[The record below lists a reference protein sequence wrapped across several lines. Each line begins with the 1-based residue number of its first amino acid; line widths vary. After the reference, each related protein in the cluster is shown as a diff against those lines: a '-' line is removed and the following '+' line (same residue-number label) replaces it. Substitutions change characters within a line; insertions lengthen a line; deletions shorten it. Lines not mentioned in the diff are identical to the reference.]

1 MLLFDCTN
9 NHEKVVIIFF
19 FTLITLKMVYYF
31 KNSLLFLRVSKMK
44 IVEKVYKKQKIMW
57 ITLLIL
63 LVVCLICHSI
73 PKASDINW
81 QTILSLFS
89 LMLVTQYFIQI
100 NALDFLSQKIIDLAH
115 THRQI
120 TQLLV
125 LLAGFLAMFL
135 TNDVAILSLVP
146 LFLVIHKQVDG
157 PFIFPLTLITISA
170 NLGSALTPFGNPQ
183 NLYLF
188 NHYQLSTA
196 NFFKISLPLL
206 LISLFLLLL
215 STFIIPAT
223 PLPSLT
229 QQKYQLKP
237 FSLAIAFLLLIVTLM
252 GVLHVIPLNFTT
264 IVVAVIALFLNYS
277 LFTKVDYGTLIT
289 FIGFFLIVGILGRQG
304 PVINTVSFFL
314 NKGSIM
320 TYLTGILLSQIISN
334 VPATFIIARFSS
346 NIVAIFL
353 GVNVG
358 GLGTPLASFANL
370 LALKQANVHSKKV
383 VLGFVAINFL
393 FLLALGV
400 IVGIVLPQLMKVI

>member
-63 LVVCLICHSI
+63 LVVCLICHSF

-304 PVINTVSFFL
+304 PVISTVSFFL
-314 NKGSIM
+314 NKGSVM

-393 FLLALGV
+393 FLLVLGV
-400 IVGIVLPQLMKVI
+400 IVGVALPQLMKFI

>member
-188 NHYQLSTA
+188 NHYQLSTTS
-196 NFFKISLPLL
+196 FFKISLPLL

-237 FSLAIAFLLLIVTLM
+237 FSLAIAFFIVNCYADGRITCY
-252 GVLHVIPLNFTT
+252 TT
-264 IVVAVIALFLNYS
+264 
-277 LFTKVDYGTLIT
+277 
-289 FIGFFLIVGILGRQG
+289 
-304 PVINTVSFFL
+304 
-314 NKGSIM
+314 
-320 TYLTGILLSQIISN
+320 
-334 VPATFIIARFSS
+334 
-346 NIVAIFL
+346 
-353 GVNVG
+353 
-358 GLGTPLASFANL
+358 
-370 LALKQANVHSKKV
+370 
-383 VLGFVAINFL
+383 
-393 FLLALGV
+393 
-400 IVGIVLPQLMKVI
+400 

>member
-100 NALDFLSQKIIDLAH
+100 NALDYLSQKIIDLAH

-223 PLPSLT
+223 PLSSLT

-237 FSLAIAFLLLIVTLM
+237 FSIAIAFLLLIVTLM

-264 IVVAVIALFLNYS
+264 IIVAVIA
-277 LFTKVDYGTLIT
+277 I
-289 FIGFFLIVGILGRQG
+289 FF
-304 PVINTVSFFL
+304 
-314 NKGSIM
+314 
-320 TYLTGILLSQIISN
+320 
-334 VPATFIIARFSS
+334 
-346 NIVAIFL
+346 
-353 GVNVG
+353 
-358 GLGTPLASFANL
+358 
-370 LALKQANVHSKKV
+370 
-383 VLGFVAINFL
+383 
-393 FLLALGV
+393 
-400 IVGIVLPQLMKVI
+400 